1 MPTTSSEHCAP
12 EDIGSSTVVD
22 SRTGSRSHDLGRTL
36 GLRPSVVRWGLAR
49 HRCVPAAPL
58 RPRRVR
64 KQAGITHRAPS
75 RPCRQAPAARLAH
88 WQGDS
93 VKEQRLWSGPMS
105 RPRLRLSARPS
116 LSSPPRRHRSSS
128 GGPLLVF
135 PACHPG
141 SSTNQSNCPWTNRV
155 PFPSRDT
162 GCGARGDGHRILP
175 SDHQRDMFTGDSAGG
190 TAPCH
195 GSVHR
200 CCAACSWGSDHDHRP
215 HPCHDAIHGRCEQAS
230 ANSLGAHRQRF
241 SKDMPVR
248 EPRPCNGPQPGR
260 CSFHGSRRAPPNRGV
275 TAPVLGEQSSL
286 PAPSEQPVQPPRREE
301 DEQEHPEFPVP
312 LPRPDVEKN
321 DEGDCHQP
329 RHHTDVGIHHL
340 LPPLPGAS
348 PTVDQSRHGTAED
361 TADTTDHAPAG

>member
-1 MPTTSSEHCAP
+1 MKFADSMPTTSSEHCAP

-175 SDHQRDMFTGDSAGG
+175 SEGH
-190 TAPCH
+190 
-195 GSVHR
+195 VHR
-200 CCAACSWGSDHDHRP
+200 RLGRRHSSMSW
-215 HPCHDAIHGRCEQAS
+215 
-230 ANSLGAHRQRF
+230 LGPSMLCGLF
-241 SKDMPVR
+241 M
-248 EPRPCNGPQPGR
+248 GI
-260 CSFHGSRRAPPNRGV
+260 GSRSSPPSMSRRH
-275 TAPVLGEQSSL
+275 
-286 PAPSEQPVQPPRREE
+286 PRT
-301 DEQEHPEFPVP
+301 
-312 LPRPDVEKN
+312 L
-321 DEGDCHQP
+321 
-329 RHHTDVGIHHL
+329 
-340 LPPLPGAS
+340 
-348 PTVDQSRHGTAED
+348 
-361 TADTTDHAPAG
+361 